1 MPLLCNGELTPLG
14 GIAWGG
20 KTEGGWMKVSVKDKK
35 VSDAH
40 TSVVNPRKKDT
51 AAVCEICGQL
61 LERDPESGE
70 YVCPA
75 CYYEENP
82 E

>member
-1 MPLLCNGELTPLG
+1 
-14 GIAWGG
+14 
-20 KTEGGWMKVSVKDKK
+20 MKVSVKDKK

-40 TSVVNPRKKDT
+40 TSVVNPPKKDT

-75 CYYEENP
+75 CYYEENM